1 MRDLFLLDVTAA
13 PAKVSIMSETAPTS
27 EGEDVTEQ
35 PPLQKK
41 NEQQDDAH
49 IEDEPTAE
57 KGQNDDEKNLQNG
70 DGGVD
75 VDDDA
80 QEMVISSLRTQVQ
93 DLFSQVNQLNNK
105 LVRSYDRVSDLEDSL
120 HITTANLQLS
130 NQKVNNLELEKFQHL
145 SQLTSG
151 SLVEKSHVTAELT
164 RLMERAT
171 EEAAQRGQAESAKEQ
186 IERELEELSASLFG
200 EANAMVN
207 EARVARSLSERKV
220 EDAEGRLR
228 EAEEAV
234 RMMQSQ
240 MQALMQEKEDGE
252 RNPGALTTTT
262 PIEAGEKLMKNH
274 LAYHEYLAFLAHV
287 RNLHLSIPNTQ
298 PPAMATLL
306 QLPFLS
312 RLVNEDSY
320 VSFAFKS
327 PSEAL
332 IILSPANPPSALTL
346 PPPSTGSPV
355 VLSSRQ
361 FTRAS

>member
-1 MRDLFLLDVTAA
+1 MLNVTA
-13 PAKVSIMSETAPTS
+13 PPVKDSIMSVTEPTK
-27 EGEDVTEQ
+27 ENDVTEQ
-35 PPLQKK
+35 PPLHKTS
-41 NEQQDDAH
+41 EEQDDTH
-49 IEDEPTAE
+49 IEDDPRAE
-57 KGQNDDEKNLQNG
+57 KGQDDDEKKPQN
-70 DGGVD
+70 DSGGVD
-75 VDDDA
+75 VDHDA
-80 QEMVISSLRTQVQ
+80 QEMVISSLRTQIQ

-120 HITTANLQLS
+120 HITTTNLQFS
-130 NQKVNNLELEKFQHL
+130 NQKVNNLELEKSQHL
-145 SQLTSG
+145 SQVTSG

-220 EDAEGRLR
+220 EDSEGRLR

-252 RNPGALTTTT
+252 RNPGALTTTA
-262 PIEAGEKLMKNH
+262 PVEAGEKLMKNH

-287 RNLHLSIPNTQ
+287 RNLHLSNPNAQ

-312 RLVNEDSY
+312 RLLNEDSY
-320 VSFAFKS
+320 VPFC
-327 PSEAL
+327 L
-332 IILSPANPPSALTL
+332 
-346 PPPSTGSPV
+346 
-355 VLSSRQ
+355 
-361 FTRAS
+361 